1 MHVRVCV
8 YLSFYILFIYLFTKL
23 LSHMSS
29 GLGSV
34 MWLTLCCWF
43 DFHILGLTS
52 LIFKYSHWDPGSGPF
67 IKPELGVSPTV
78 SNTGRRNV
86 LMPLPCFTHRHL
98 SVFTLLPSCLST
110 YVHSH
115 RGTHIQTP
123 IFFTNPYVPIPHAK
137 WEHQVSQSRRY
148 LVPHFDFYQPGCESS
163 SFRWR

>member
-1 MHVRVCV
+1 MCVYV

-29 GLGSV
+29 GLRSV

-52 LIFKYSHWDPGSGPF
+52 SIFKYSHWNPGSGPF
-67 IKPELGVSPTV
+67 IKPELGVGPTT

-86 LMPLPCFTHRHL
+86 LMLHPCFTHRCL
-98 SVFTLLPSCLST
+98 SVFILLPSCLST

-123 IFFTNPYVPIPHAK
+123 NFLPIPTCLFLM
-137 WEHQVSQSRRY
+137 QN
-148 LVPHFDFYQPGCESS
+148 ESIR
-163 SFRWR
+163 FPTPAGI